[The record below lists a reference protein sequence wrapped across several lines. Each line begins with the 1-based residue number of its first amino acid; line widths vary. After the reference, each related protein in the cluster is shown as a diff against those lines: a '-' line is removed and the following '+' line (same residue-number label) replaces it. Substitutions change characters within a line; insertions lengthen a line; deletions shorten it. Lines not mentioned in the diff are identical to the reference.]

1 MNEQTNQPA
10 TTQDEQKKALD
21 KRLDSIGWAL
31 FLIMI
36 GCLWLVPPFM
46 VPQGAWLI
54 GTGIII
60 LGITW
65 VRHINNIMINKFWIV
80 IGIIALASGLSQF
93 LGIKLPLFPILLV
106 IVGVSIIVKPMMK
119 NT

>member
-1 MNEQTNQPA
+1 MDTQNNLPSTG
-10 TTQDEQKKALD
+10 QDEQKKALD
-21 KRLDSIGWAL
+21 KRLDQVGWAL

-36 GCLWLVPPFM
+36 GCLWLVPRFM

-60 LGITW
+60 LGLTW
-65 VRHINNIMINKFWIV
+65 VRHINDIIINKFWVVCGIV
-80 IGIIALASGLSQF
+80 ALVAGLSQF

-119 NT
+119 SV